1 MKTSGSGRPNSAT
14 GSSGMLGSR
23 RLGSESMIR
32 LDQRLESR
40 KLWYKDRTKTV
51 RICIGVWK
59 SEVERTRKIQSKY
72 AVYTRQYDPRQ

>member
-40 KLWYKDRTKTV
+40 KL
-51 RICIGVWK
+51 
-59 SEVERTRKIQSKY
+59 
-72 AVYTRQYDPRQ
+72 